1 MECIVI
7 SISIIIIIII
17 ITTTTTTT
25 TTITTATTTTTTMS
39 MRGAHHESDRRLS
52 HPGIAKS
59 RAAKFYE
66 GLASGFIFIAI
77 SCKKNKIFHFHVKSS
92 KGSMRE
98 YEVVHNNAKLS
109 FAFISKC

>member
-1 MECIVI
+1 MQC
-7 SISIIIIIII
+7 IIIIIIFI
-17 ITTTTTTT
+17 VTNTTTTPT
-25 TTITTATTTTTTMS
+25 TTITTTMS
-39 MRGAHHESDRRLS
+39 MQGARTQSDRRLS